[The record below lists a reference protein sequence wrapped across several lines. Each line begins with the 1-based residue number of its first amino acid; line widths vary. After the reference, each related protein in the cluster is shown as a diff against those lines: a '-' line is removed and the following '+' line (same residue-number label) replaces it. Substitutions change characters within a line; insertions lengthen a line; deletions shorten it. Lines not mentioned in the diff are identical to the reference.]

1 MANAIYLRYDI
12 HFTLFVCDMPSP
24 LYSVIA
30 DLKINFP
37 PRLRAVPLL
46 FKEGLGFAYIL
57 FFTPSKFVKLRL
69 STLPLAG
76 EQSSSPTVN
85 IKINLPLLIYDKK
98 CEKLRKNFIIFRKIG
113 VLYIPK
119 PFKLAKITMTF
130 LFEMKLL
137 V

>member
-1 MANAIYLRYDI
+1 MVSLVASMQ
-12 HFTLFVCDMPSP
+12 VCKYASC
-24 LYSVIA
+24 
-30 DLKINFP
+30 KEINFP
-37 PRLRAVPLL
+37 PQAVPLL

-85 IKINLPLLIYDKK
+85 IKINSPLLIYDKK